1 VSSSPVLRYRMRSCL
16 SFSTSSWLRPMTER
30 DSSATARGVA
40 MLRAA
45 HQLIDGEPPILSDP
59 VIVRV
64 FGPAAE
70 EHFREEI
77 ERYQSPQSRGL
88 RSHVVLRSRYAE
100 DALRDAVDRG
110 IRQYV
115 LLGAGLDTFAYRQ
128 PEWARGITIVEVD
141 HPASQGEK
149 RAMLRRAGIETPPNV
164 HYADVDFERETLAE
178 GLRRCGIRFDVPT
191 FFSWL
196 GVTMYLTREAID
208 AVLNTVASFPRG
220 SRIAL
225 TFAQPVDPSEPGAGL
240 LAERAAELGE
250 PWLSYF
256 TPEEIRDLLRAHGFT
271 HVELADRGEILKK
284 YYAARL
290 DGLLPPRRVSM
301 ALATV

>member
-1 VSSSPVLRYRMRSCL
+1 
-16 SFSTSSWLRPMTER
+16 MTER
-30 DSSATARGVA
+30 NSSATARGVA

-45 HQLIDGEPPILSDP
+45 HQLIDGEPPILNDP
-59 VIVRV
+59 AIVRI
-64 FGPAAE
+64 FGPDLEAHIHE
-70 EHFREEI
+70 SI
-77 ERYQSPQSRGL
+77 EMYQSPQSRGL

-100 DALRDAVDRG
+100 DALHDAVTRG
-110 IRQYV
+110 IKQYI

-128 PEWARGITIVEVD
+128 PDWARDITIVEVD

-149 RAMLRRAGIETPPNV
+149 RAMLRRAGIEAPPNV

-178 GLRRCGIRFDVPT
+178 GLARCRVAFDVPS

-196 GVTMYLTREAID
+196 GVTMYLTREAIA
-208 AVLNTVASFPRG
+208 AVLNTVSSFPRG
-220 SRIAL
+220 SGIAL
-225 TFAQPVDPSEPGAGL
+225 TFAQPADPSEPGAGL

-256 TPEEIRDLLRAHGFT
+256 TPEEIRELLLSHGFT
-271 HVELADRGEILKK
+271 HAELADRAEIMKR
-284 YYAARL
+284 YYAGRR

-301 ALATV
+301 ALATT